1 MRHDMVFKKH
11 PNNLLQRMH
20 EGRGETSEDKLE
32 SEREGREDAGQ
43 TGAMG
48 ERNRGNETISLTSCH
63 SIASSP
69 SKPSAVRRP
78 LAHHLHGAT
87 PATPCAIPKACK
99 SGIPNP
105 T

>member
-1 MRHDMVFKKH
+1 
-11 PNNLLQRMH
+11 MH
-20 EGRGETSEDKLE
+20 EGKGGISEDKLE

-43 TGAMG
+43 AGAMG
-48 ERNRGNETISLTSCH
+48 GNETISLTSCH

-78 LAHHLHGAT
+78 LAHHLRGAT
-87 PATPCAIPKACK
+87 PATSCAIPKACK